1 MVRGRMVP
9 AGDQW
14 ALGNRILPQAD
25 PATTLQLSWTGT
37 FSRLVYIP
45 IMSSL
50 YIKKFVDRLQ
60 HFELRGAKD
69 FSCSLQDAK
78 NLHNEITKLLLD
90 LESLRSNAAP
100 SENVVTVEMQGGS
113 F

>member
-1 MVRGRMVP
+1 
-9 AGDQW
+9 
-14 ALGNRILPQAD
+14 
-25 PATTLQLSWTGT
+25 
-37 FSRLVYIP
+37 
-45 IMSSL
+45 MSNL

-78 NLHNEITKLLLD
+78 MLHTEITRLLLD
-90 LESLRSNAAP
+90 IEQLRIQP
-100 SENVVTVEMQGGS
+100 QPGPEVVTVEMQGGS